1 MSGTSQ
7 KWDGRWEQLKG
18 RVKSLYAKLTD
29 DEITEAEGDY
39 QRLVGLIEERTGE
52 AREEIERKL
61 SQ

>member
-18 RVKSLYAKLTD
+18 RVKSLYGKLTD

-39 QRLVGLIEERTGE
+39 QRLVGMIEERTGE
-52 AREEIERKL
+52 SREEIERKL
-61 SQ
+61 SH

>member
-18 RVKSLYAKLTD
+18 RVKSMYGKLTD